1 MTQYL
6 VAIYHP
12 DDYDPSTEDEAMS
25 HDIDVLNDEMKAV
38 GVRIF
43 VGGLSSARSAR
54 WLRAQPAGKVLV
66 TDGPYVE
73 TKEYIGGFLV
83 LGAAGLDE
91 ALTWGRMA
99 AVACRA
105 PVEVRQFN

>member
-25 HDIDVLNDEMKAV
+25 RDIDALNDEMKAAR
-38 GVRIF
+38 VRIF
-43 VGGLSSARSAR
+43 VGGLSPARSVR
-54 WLRAQPAGKVLV
+54 SLRAQPAGKVLV
-66 TDGPYVE
+66 TDGLYVE
-73 TKEYIGGFLV
+73 AKEHTAGFCV
-83 LGAAGLDE
+83 AEAADLDE
-91 ALTWGRMA
+91 ALAWGREA